1 MRTTLDLPQNLVE
14 EGMKITSSRTKSQLI
29 KFALE
34 KLIAGEKRRRLLT
47 YQGKTDL
54 DIDLD
59 ELRERK

>member
-14 EGMKITSSRTKSQLI
+14 EGMKITGSRTKSQLI

-34 KLIAGEKRRRLLT
+34 QLIAGEKRRRLLT
-47 YQGKTDL
+47 YQGKIDL

>member
-14 EGMKITSSRTKSQLI
+14 EGMKITGSRTKSQLI

-47 YQGKTDL
+47 YQGKIDL

>member
-14 EGMKITSSRTKSQLI
+14 EGMKITGFRTKSQLI

-47 YQGKTDL
+47 YQGKIDL